1 MDYTFFMLPLSVVDN
16 SKPESD
22 GQNNFIQYNGVSIY
36 RLHVV
41 GSVVFMETNYQDGSG
56 YFILDDTFS
65 TILVHFEG
73 SISRSVSEIK
83 RWDLVEVLGTIDT
96 NGEKITLALN
106 TIVKIG
112 LSRYSFNK
120 IQSIKNMMELSK

>member
-22 GQNNFIQYNGVSIY
+22 GQNNFIRYNGISIY

-120 IQSIKNMMELSK
+120 IQSIKNMRELSK